1 MRVPLVDLGWQH
13 DQISSEIESG
23 LKEVF
28 ANTAFIHGP
37 QVGEFET
44 AFAEF
49 VGTRHCIGVGNGT
62 DALELAVRALGIG
75 RGDSIIVP
83 ANSFIASA
91 LGVLRA
97 GADVVLV
104 DCDSSGYL
112 IDPER
117 IAEALTPTVRAVMP
131 VHLFGQI
138 APVDQFP
145 ELPDRVAVIED
156 AAQSQGATRHGR
168 GSGSFG

>member
-1 MRVPLVDLGWQH
+1 MRVNLVDLGWQH

-75 RGDSIIVP
+75 RGDTVIVP

-97 GADVVLV
+97 GAEVVLV
-104 DCDSSGYL
+104 DCDPSGYL